1 MNVSELGTMKT
12 IRRFSNTGPG
22 QSTRLKRIGGKIYDF
37 GTANRS
43 FLQLARDLRTLGI
56 TNCYF
61 MLELKDPGLVNINPY
76 AKDEHGNC
84 TLTNEQIDRILLE
97 CKLNP
102 WYYLRE
108 VCRIPDQG
116 GTAVPYRA
124 NRGNI
129 AQAWCIWKG
138 YDSWLCIPRQK
149 GKTQSAL
156 AMEAWMYSFGTTN
169 SDFIFV
175 NKDGP
180 NAKKNLERLRD
191 QILLL
196 PAYMQFPMFID
207 DDGTKVKHR
216 MSATSAAHP
225 VTNNKIIVKP
235 QATSYDKALSLAR
248 GLTAPIIHFDEPEFT
263 PHIKTIV
270 ENSVSTFEE
279 AAKNARKNHA
289 MYGRIFTCTPGD
301 LDTAPGMEAQLIL
314 DRTRKWT
321 EKIYDWT
328 KEEIDSY
335 LYPDQ
340 LLSVDNDD
348 DVATLAMN
356 RCNGIFYI
364 EYQYY
369 QIGLSQKWLVEIA
382 GKIGDPLT
390 VRREILLQRLHG
402 SNLSPY
408 PQEDIEYIVENQQ
421 KPIDELWIMD
431 YFKFDI
437 YEKLDRRIPYIVGV
451 DCSTGTVGDNNAIS
465 VIHPFTLR
473 PVAEFECNYVG
484 ETLYEQIIV
493 ELITKYIP
501 KACLCIERNSVG
513 DGIIDFFLETNSP
526 VCNNLYYDRDR
537 DLVDEKMRQSQDIT
551 SLLRTKATR
560 KTYYGVYTHG
570 TSREQ
575 MFAILSKRVSENKDD
590 FVTNNIT
597 RDLSRLIRKPN
608 LRIEAGPGFHDDSIM
623 SYLIALYVYYHGNNL
638 SLFGITRGAR
648 EEDLNN
654 GGLRRPDEIDPTLVD
669 PKLIEHAKK
678 QEEQEEAMHR
688 FEQDLIQAERDSQ
701 RNSLR
706 LHHAGLLQQS
716 VFGQTPDGVG
726 DDYDLTG
733 EIPLDLF

>member
-1 MNVSELGTMKT
+1 MKA
-12 IRRFSNTGPG
+12 IRRFNKPDPAK
-22 QSTRLKRIGGKIYDF
+22 STRLKRIGDKVYDF
-37 GTANRS
+37 GTSNRS

-56 TNCYF
+56 KNCYF
-61 MLELKDPGLVNINPY
+61 MLELKDPGLVNIDPY
-76 AKDEHGNC
+76 AKDKYGKC
-84 TLTNEQIDRILLE
+84 TLTNEQVDRILLE

-191 QILLL
+191 QLLLL
-196 PAYMQFPMFID
+196 PPYMQFPMYID
-207 DDGTKVKHR
+207 EDGTKVKHR
-216 MSATSAAHP
+216 MNATTMSHP
-225 VTNNKIIVKP
+225 VTNNSIIVKP

-270 ENSVSTFEE
+270 ENSVSTYEE
-279 AAKNARKNHA
+279 AAKNAKKNHA

-314 DRTRKWT
+314 ERTRKWT
-321 EKIYDWT
+321 EKIYDWSE
-328 KEEIDSY
+328 EEIESY
-335 LYPDQ
+335 LYPDTMVGT
-340 LLSVDNDD
+340 SDD
-348 DVATLAMN
+348 DIATMAMN

-369 QIGLSQKWLVEIA
+369 QIGLSQKWLVYIA
-382 GKIGDPLT
+382 GKIADPLT

-402 SNLSPY
+402 SSLSPY
-408 PQEDIEYIVENQQ
+408 PQEDIEYIVETQQ
-421 KPIDELWIMD
+421 KPIDELWILD

-437 YEKLDRRIPYIVGV
+437 YEKLDRRLPYIVGV

-465 VIHPFTLR
+465 ILHPYTLR

-484 ETLYEQIIV
+484 ETLYEQIII
-493 ELITKYIP
+493 ELITRHIP

-513 DGIIDFFLETNSP
+513 DAIIDYFLETNAP
-526 VCNNLYYDRDR
+526 VVNNLYYDRGR
-537 DLVDEKMRQSQDIT
+537 DLVDEKMRQAQDIQ
-551 SLLRTKATR
+551 SLLRTKATL
-560 KTYYGVYTHG
+560 KTYYGVYTSG

-590 FVTNNIT
+590 FVTNNII

-623 SYLIALYVYYHGNNL
+623 SYLIGLYVYYHGDNL
-638 SLFGITRGAR
+638 ALFGITRGAR
-648 EEDLNN
+648 DEDLTNS
-654 GGLRRPDEIDPTLVD
+654 GLRRPEDIDPTLVD
-669 PKLIEHAKK
+669 PQLIEHAKK
-678 QEEQEEAMHR
+678 EEAYEAEMHQFEQELVR
-688 FEQDLIQAERDSQ
+688 AERDSQ
-701 RNSLR
+701 RKSFR
-706 LHHAGLLQQS
+706 LHNAGLVQKS
-716 VFGQTPDGVG
+716 IFDQTPDGLS
-726 DDYDLTG
+726 DDYELTG
-733 EIPLDLF
+733 EVPWDLF